1 MFKIKLLILLLNSLL
16 FLSCTNNRPDNEIK
30 LSVAYIGGEYDG
42 LLLSNQ
48 LRSHLKN
55 FNMLDDRSDFEIQAS
70 ISHASN
76 VFITNIDNTSDREKI
91 ISSINLSI
99 YNKNSDCY
107 TYSYNDDVAQ
117 FYILASSDNFGSNK
131 NATQQIKYENTDY
144 FVKKFINGLTIDEL
158 VCNEKK

>member
-16 FLSCTNNRPDNEIK
+16 FLSCTNNRPDNNIK
-30 LSVAYIGGEYDG
+30 LSIAYIAGEYDG

-55 FNMLDDRSDFEIQAS
+55 FDMLDDNSEFQIQAS
-70 ISHASN
+70 ISHSSS
-76 VFITNIDNTSDREKI
+76 VYITNIDNTSDREKI
-91 ISSINLSI
+91 TSSINLKI

-107 TYSYNDDVAQ
+107 TYSYDDGVAQ

-131 NATQQIKYENTDY
+131 KATQQIKFENTDY
-144 FVKKFINGLTIDEL
+144 FVKKFVNSLTIDEL

>member
-16 FLSCTNNRPDNEIK
+16 LLSCINNRPDNEIK

-55 FNMLDDRSDFEIQAS
+55 FNMLDDSSDLQIQAS
-70 ISHASN
+70 ISHSSS

-91 ISSINLSI
+91 TSSINLNI
-99 YNKNSDCY
+99 YDKSSDCY
-107 TYSYNDDVAQ
+107 TYSYNDGVAQ

-131 NATQQIKYENTDY
+131 RATQQIKFENTDY
-144 FVKKFINGLTIDEL
+144 FVKKFINGITIDEL

>member
-16 FLSCTNNRPDNEIK
+16 FLSCTNIKPESEIK
-30 LSVAYIGGEYDG
+30 LSIAYISGEYDG

-55 FNMLDDRSDFEIQAS
+55 FNMLDNRSDFQIQAS
-70 ISHASN
+70 ISHSSS

-91 ISSINLSI
+91 TSSINLNI

-107 TYSYNDDVAQ
+107 TYSYDDNVAQ

-131 NATQQIKYENTDY
+131 EAIQQIKFENTDY
-144 FVKKFINGLTIDEL
+144 FVKKFVNSLVIDEL